1 MKNDKHRVLMMMSE
15 VLPVG
20 GAENT
25 FYLLNK
31 HRRQDLFDYRV
42 VVPKEGPMVDRVRG
56 LGVPVEVRSLVRAH
70 DLWRLPWF
78 VGYLRR
84 NRIEIV
90 NTHGVRAAFYCS
102 LARRFVPIRIVVT
115 EHNLQDWRASGFW
128 NRVDR
133 YIARHTDHRVAI
145 SQAVADSIVAAG
157 VSTRD
162 KISVITT
169 GIEPE
174 AFNRDPELGRKAR
187 RSLGIGDDEI
197 LIAAAGR
204 LDRMKGFHVLVS
216 AAPAVLE
223 AVPNARIVIIGK
235 GEEFEPLK
243 RQVSEMGVGDRV
255 SLPGYV
261 DDLRSVLSG
270 TDLFVLPSVSREG
283 LPMVLAEAMASEC
296 PIVTTDISGNKE
308 IVQHGRNGLVVEPD
322 NSHALAQGIV
332 QLLKGPD
339 RERFGRE
346 GRKIVEERFS
356 IPTAVEAY
364 SSLFLSILQ
373 RR

>member
-1 MKNDKHRVLMMMSE
+1 MKNDKRRVLMMMSE

-56 LGVPVEVRSLVRAH
+56 LGVPVEVRSLVRAR

-174 AFNRDPELGRKAR
+174 AYSRDPDLGRKAR
-187 RSLGIGDDEI
+187 RRLGIADDEI
-197 LIAAAGR
+197 LIAAAGL
-204 LDRMKGFHVLVS
+204 LDRMKGFHILVS
-216 AAPAVLE
+216 AAPAVFE

-243 RQVSEMGVGDRV
+243 RQISETGVGDRV

-322 NSHALAQGIV
+322 NSQALAQGIV
-332 QLLKGPD
+332 QIIKGPD

-356 IPTAVEAY
+356 IHSAVEAY
-364 SSLFLSILQ
+364 SSLFLSILHS
-373 RR
+373 R